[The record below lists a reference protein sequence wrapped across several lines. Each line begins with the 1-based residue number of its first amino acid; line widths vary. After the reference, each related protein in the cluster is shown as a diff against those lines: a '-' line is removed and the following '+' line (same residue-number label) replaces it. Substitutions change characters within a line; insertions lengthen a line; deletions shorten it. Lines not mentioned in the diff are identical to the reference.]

1 MNVLIID
8 DESKARSL
16 LTTIIK
22 EYVTNVSQLYEA
34 SNLLDGIEILKQE
47 SIQVVFLDIE
57 MPNHSGLQLFEFINI
72 EEVEFEIIFTTAY
85 SEYAIQAFEFSAI
98 DYLLKPLR
106 PNKVVTSME
115 KAKKALEQN
124 QVQQR
129 LTELKNALASEKFNK
144 LALPVE
150 DGIRF
155 IKIEDIYFCEADA
168 MYTNFYLKGNEKIL
182 ISKPLKYFTD
192 LLENKA
198 LFYKTHRS
206 YLVNL
211 QYLQKIVKKEGTY
224 LELEDNHRVPVS
236 KEKKEHLFEL
246 INTLNK

>member
-1 MNVLIID
+1 
-8 DESKARSL
+8 
-16 LTTIIK
+16 
-22 EYVTNVSQLYEA
+22 
-34 SNLLDGIEILKQE
+34 
-47 SIQVVFLDIE
+47 
-57 MPNHSGLQLFEFINI
+57 MPNYSGLQLFDFITI
-72 EEVEFEIIFTTAY
+72 DEVQFELVFTTAY

-106 PNKVVTSME
+106 PNKVIHSIQ

-129 LTELKNALASEKFNK
+129 LTELKNTLASEKFNK

-150 DGIRF
+150 DGVRF
-155 IKIEDIYFCEADA
+155 IKIEDIYFCEADS

-192 LLENKA
+192 LLENRE

-224 LELEDNHRVPVS
+224 IELENNHRIPVS
-236 KEKKEHLFEL
+236 KEKKEDLLQL
-246 INTLNK
+246 INSLNS

>member
-22 EYVTNVSQLYEA
+22 EYVSSIAQIFEA
-34 SNLLDGIEILKQE
+34 GNLLDGIEILKEE
-47 SIQVVFLDIE
+47 SIQIVFLDIE
-57 MPNHSGLQLFEFINI
+57 MPNYSGLQLFEFIDI
-72 EEVEFEIIFTTAY
+72 DEVKFEIVFTTAY
-85 SEYAIQAFEFSAI
+85 SEYAVRAFEFSAI

-106 PNKVVTSME
+106 PNKVIASIE

-124 QVQQR
+124 QVQLR
-129 LTELKNALASEKFNK
+129 LSELKNSLTSDKFNK

-155 IKIEDIYFCEADA
+155 IKIDDIYYCEADA

-182 ISKPLKYFTD
+182 ISKPLKYFID
-192 LLENKA
+192 LLENKD

-236 KEKKEHLFEL
+236 KEKRESLFHL
-246 INTLNK
+246 IITLNK

>member
-1 MNVLIID
+1 MNILIID

-16 LTTIIK
+16 LTTIIG
-22 EYVTNVSQLYEA
+22 EFVSNVTQIFEA
-34 SNLLDGIEILKQE
+34 NGLLEGIEVLKKE

-57 MPNHSGLQLFEFINI
+57 MPNYSGLQLFEFINI
-72 EEVEFEIIFTTAY
+72 DEVQFEIIFTTAY

-106 PNKVVTSME
+106 PNKVVHSLE

-129 LTELKNALASEKFNK
+129 LKELKNALASEKFNK

-155 IKIEDIYFCEADA
+155 IKIEDIYYCEADA
-168 MYTNFYLKGNEKIL
+168 MYTNFYLKNNEKIL

-192 LLENKA
+192 LLENKD
-198 LFYKTHRS
+198 LFFKSHQS
-206 YLVNL
+206 YMVNL
-211 QYLQKIVKKEGTY
+211 KYLQKIVKKEGTY
-224 LELEDNHRVPVS
+224 IELENSVRVPVS
-236 KEKKEHLFEL
+236 KDKREDLMNL
-246 INTLNK
+246 ITNL

>member
-1 MNVLIID
+1 MNILIID

-16 LTTIIK
+16 LTTIIG
-22 EYVTNVSQLYEA
+22 EFVSNVTQIFEA
-34 SNLLDGIEILKQE
+34 NGLLEGIEVLKKE

-57 MPNHSGLQLFEFINI
+57 MPNYSGLQLFEFINI
-72 EEVEFEIIFTTAY
+72 DEVQFEIIFTTAY

-106 PNKVVTSME
+106 PNKVVHSLE

-129 LTELKNALASEKFNK
+129 LKELKNALASEKFNK

-155 IKIEDIYFCEADA
+155 IKIEDIYYCEADA
-168 MYTNFYLKGNEKIL
+168 MYTNFYLKNNEKIL

-192 LLENKA
+192 LLENKD
-198 LFYKTHRS
+198 LFFKSH
-206 YLVNL
+206 
-211 QYLQKIVKKEGTY
+211 
-224 LELEDNHRVPVS
+224 
-236 KEKKEHLFEL
+236 
-246 INTLNK
+246 